1 MEKKTLTCKPN
12 GHLVYRTNLLDHLF
26 LFIYFIWSC
35 AAFGLQ
41 ALLPPFSNFLFY
53 FILKYA
59 WPKHIHKFLWLTFH
73 IRHSKVGH
81 CPTLLQKSHWSS
93 IGILRFWSLGFIGKM
108 SLQARHMKSWS
119 CLDFGHFIPQ
129 TDFERAHCHIKR
141 LWLLLL
147 GFVCVCVC
155 VCGRWWQ
162 LWDYTKSSQKKNFN
176 ILTKKNKLWVW
187 DKKTV
192 VNAKSKIVVRW

>member
-1 MEKKTLTCKPN
+1 MLWDLFLIKKIAKKCNLWDRKQYIYALFTVDKVNNCGLKKKKENMEKKCRHGFHCKPN

-73 IRHSKVGH
+73 IRHYKVGH
-81 CPTLLQKSHWSS
+81 CPTLLQKSH
-93 IGILRFWSLGFIGKM
+93 
-108 SLQARHMKSWS
+108 
-119 CLDFGHFIPQ
+119 
-129 TDFERAHCHIKR
+129 
-141 LWLLLL
+141 
-147 GFVCVCVC
+147 
-155 VCGRWWQ
+155 
-162 LWDYTKSSQKKNFN
+162 
-176 ILTKKNKLWVW
+176 
-187 DKKTV
+187 
-192 VNAKSKIVVRW
+192 

>member
-73 IRHSKVGH
+73 IRHYKVGH

-147 GFVCVCVC
+147 GFVCVCVWK
-155 VCGRWWQ
+155 VMAALGLYKIQ
-162 LWDYTKSSQKKNFN
+162 SKKE
-176 ILTKKNKLWVW
+176 L
-187 DKKTV
+187 
-192 VNAKSKIVVRW
+192 

>member
-73 IRHSKVGH
+73 IRHYKVGH

-155 VCGRWWQ
+155 VEGDGSSGIIQNPVKKRTLIYWHKKINCEFEIRKL
-162 LWDYTKSSQKKNFN
+162 LWMLS
-176 ILTKKNKLWVW
+176 
-187 DKKTV
+187 
-192 VNAKSKIVVRW
+192 RR